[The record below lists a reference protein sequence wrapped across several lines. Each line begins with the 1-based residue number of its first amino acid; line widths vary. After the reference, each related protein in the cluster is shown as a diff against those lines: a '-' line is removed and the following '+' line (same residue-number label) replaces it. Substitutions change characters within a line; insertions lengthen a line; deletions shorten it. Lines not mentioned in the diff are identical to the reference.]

1 VKASTRPGSAIIRSF
16 RTNSVYKKEKK
27 MAYIN
32 WSEDFSVHVREIDA
46 QHKTLV
52 EKINQLHQSLL
63 DNKGREAQQIIIEGM
78 VDYANVHFETE
89 EKYMRRLNY
98 PGFQK
103 HKIEHEKFAEK
114 AFELHKRFNLSGFVL
129 TLEILSFLKN
139 WLQEHIL
146 VIDKE
151 YSKFFNENGVH

>member
-1 VKASTRPGSAIIRSF
+1 
-16 RTNSVYKKEKK
+16 

-32 WSEDFSVHVREIDA
+32 WSEDFSVKVREIDA
-46 QHKTLV
+46 QHMTLV

-63 DNKGREAQQIIIEGM
+63 DNRGREAQKIIIEGM

-98 PGFQK
+98 PGYEK
-103 HKIEHEKFAEK
+103 HKAEHVNFAEK
-114 AFELHKRFNLSGFVL
+114 AFDLQKRFNNTGFVL
-129 TLEILSFLKN
+129 TLEILGFLRN

-146 VIDKE
+146 VVDKE
-151 YSKFFNENGVH
+151 YSKFFNENGVR

>member
-1 VKASTRPGSAIIRSF
+1 
-16 RTNSVYKKEKK
+16 

-32 WSEDFSVHVREIDA
+32 WSNDFSVNVREIDA

-63 DNKGREAQQIIIEGM
+63 DNKGREAQQIIVEGM
-78 VDYANVHFETE
+78 VDYANEHFETE

-98 PGFQK
+98 PGYQK
-103 HKIEHEKFAEK
+103 HKAEHMHFAEK
-114 AFELHKRFNLSGFVL
+114 AFELQKRINLSGFVL

-139 WLQEHIL
+139 WLQGHIL

-151 YSKFFNENGVH
+151 YSKYFNENGVH

>member
-1 VKASTRPGSAIIRSF
+1 
-16 RTNSVYKKEKK
+16 

-32 WSEDFSVHVREIDA
+32 WSEDFSVNVGEIDA
-46 QHKTLV
+46 QHKMLV
-52 EKINQLHQSLL
+52 EKFNLLHQSLL
-63 DNKGREAQQIIIEGM
+63 DNKGSEAQKTIIEGM

-98 PGFQK
+98 PGFRK
-103 HKIEHEKFAEK
+103 HKSEHERFAEK
-114 AFELHKRFNLSGFVL
+114 AFELHKRINNSGFVL

-151 YSKFFNENGVH
+151 YSKHFNDNGVY

>member
-1 VKASTRPGSAIIRSF
+1 
-16 RTNSVYKKEKK
+16 
-27 MAYIN
+27 MAYIT
-32 WSEDFSVHVREIDA
+32 WSKDFSVKVREIDA

-63 DNKGREAQQIIIEGM
+63 DNKGREAQKIIIEGM

-89 EKYMRRLNY
+89 EKYMRRLKY
-98 PGFQK
+98 PGYQT
-103 HKIEHEKFAEK
+103 HKAEHVRFAEK
-114 AFELHKRFNLSGFVL
+114 AFELQKRSNDSGFVL
-129 TLEILSFLKN
+129 TLEIMSFLKN

-151 YSKFFNENGVH
+151 YSEFFNENGVR